1 MRMKFHAPEDQCR
14 HAGRYHTPTPR
25 GYVEWHE
32 DADRRM
38 ADGQRQEQCPTC
50 GLWAVWMT
58 ADGRRANGSGP

>member
-1 MRMKFHAPEDQCR
+1 MKLKFHDPGDQCR
-14 HAGRYHTPTPR
+14 HAGRNHTPTPR

-32 DADRRM
+32 DADRRL
-38 ADGQRQEQCPTC
+38 AEGQRQEQCPTC